1 MKYTKTA
8 AALALAGIAA
18 APLAQAETTV
28 TLSGQVAIGIT
39 GSDVDDADAIDIG
52 DELDEIDP
60 ATGLPF
66 IATAADVLA
75 ARTPSELTMF
85 GDDAIV
91 AVRAETDIGGG
102 LTAYSNWRGDVDLT
116 GSSIDGDNI
125 HIGVKGDFGD
135 FRIGEVPDA
144 TGYGQINDILPG
156 SDIDGE
162 DFGLS
167 YTGSFGGFTFG
178 ANWSPEGSSDRIGAG
193 VQFNIGGFGVGI
205 GVGNDNSGGEDRDE
219 LSAKA
224 TFAIAGFDVGVSY
237 KDLDLDREVLGLEA
251 SYGIDKW
258 SFNVGFEGELG
269 DVNEDDTVI
278 RLNAG
283 YDIAPSLNLS
293 GRVNF
298 TTDDSNSDGDFIDY
312 RLLLQKVF

>member
-116 GSSIDGDNI
+116 GSC
-125 HIGVKGDFGD
+125 
-135 FRIGEVPDA
+135 
-144 TGYGQINDILPG
+144 L
-156 SDIDGE
+156 
-162 DFGLS
+162 L
-167 YTGSFGGFTFG
+167 YT
-178 ANWSPEGSSDRIGAG
+178 SPSPRDRG
-193 VQFNIGGFGVGI
+193 
-205 GVGNDNSGGEDRDE
+205 
-219 LSAKA
+219 
-224 TFAIAGFDVGVSY
+224 
-237 KDLDLDREVLGLEA
+237 
-251 SYGIDKW
+251 
-258 SFNVGFEGELG
+258 
-269 DVNEDDTVI
+269 
-278 RLNAG
+278 
-283 YDIAPSLNLS
+283 
-293 GRVNF
+293 
-298 TTDDSNSDGDFIDY
+298 
-312 RLLLQKVF
+312 